1 MLRNIGQSTDAQKP
15 SPEAISSALATLTA
29 VAARV
34 PREYLDS
41 TTRVA
46 LADSA
51 LGLDLWISS
60 ERGSIDEALLNR
72 AQVVLRELVTLLDA
86 PSVRPA
92 GVQKDSGTSA
102 DVVCRS

>member
-1 MLRNIGQSTDAQKP
+1 VLRKIGQSTDAQKP
-15 SPEAISSALATLTA
+15 SSEAITLALATLTA

-51 LGLDLWISS
+51 LGLDLWVSS
-60 ERGSIDEALLNR
+60 ERGLIDEALLNR

-86 PSVRPA
+86 PSVRPV
-92 GVQKDSGTSA
+92 GVQKR
-102 DVVCRS
+102 VRCER

>member
-1 MLRNIGQSTDAQKP
+1 MLRKIDQSKDTQKP
-15 SPEAISSALATLTA
+15 TPEAITSALATLTA

-51 LGLDLWISS
+51 LGLDLWVSS
-60 ERGSIDEALLNR
+60 ERDLIDEALLHR
-72 AQVVLRELVTLLDA
+72 TQVVLRELVTSLDA
-86 PSVRPA
+86 PSVRLV
-92 GVQKDSGTSA
+92 GVQKRVGYE
-102 DVVCRS
+102 R